1 MSRWAEAWRA
11 SCSPPTAEALPSE
24 PISSGC
30 VSTVTPLRVETV
42 AIDISTCRISVEVR
56 HGPGGMESIAVPA
69 ATDPVRT
76 KAAAI
81 VNGCLAQGE
90 ALEAQALR
98 LVALSDLVAGLISW
112 KGRGAE

>member
-11 SCSPPTAEALPSE
+11 SCSPSTADARPSE

-56 HGPGGMESIAVPA
+56 HGPGGIESIAMTA

-98 LVALSDLVAGLISW
+98 LIAMTDLVAGLIRLEE
-112 KGRGAE
+112 GGAT